1 MSEHIHKG
9 HLHFVKEEAGK
20 AVPCCSPRE
29 LELESERDQLRE
41 EVKRLELM
49 VKIGKDEYSQ
59 VDQYVKEQYKA
70 YDQTINRLKSELEAW
85 VFYRN
90 NFVANLEIGRNHWK
104 SIAGKMAEALKLS
117 VGWMEPIMDGFS
129 VRDKQRNGEPS
140 SRVVVLDKAKAALAL
155 YNASRGEEGKK

>member
-41 EVKRLELM
+41 EVKIKEVIVAAQKACIQELRAELGSGD
-49 VKIGKDEYSQ
+49 K
-59 VDQYVKEQYKA
+59 YVKEQYKA
-70 YDQTINRLKSELEAW
+70 YDEQLAS
-85 VFYRN
+85 
-90 NFVANLEIGRNHWK
+90 WK
-104 SIAGKMAEALKLS
+104 SVAGKLKEALKGIHKYAQHEKDCSLYPCDCF
-117 VGWMEPIMDGFS
+117 VMDAGI
-129 VRDKQRNGEPS
+129 RANE
-140 SRVVVLDKAKAALAL
+140 ALAL